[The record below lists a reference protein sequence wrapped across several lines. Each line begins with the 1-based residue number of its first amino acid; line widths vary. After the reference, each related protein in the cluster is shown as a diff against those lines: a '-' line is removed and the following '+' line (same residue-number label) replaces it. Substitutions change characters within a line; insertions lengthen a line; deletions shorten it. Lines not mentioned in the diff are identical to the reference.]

1 MIYYGAADK
10 NSSSR
15 YLQFYGSFFNVL
27 RLVTRESEMLADSLL
42 VCLNARLRGGGYG
55 ITYIPLLRNS
65 ARLAL
70 RGLVYHLKGLTN
82 VCLLWELPYLHLL
95 WGLKRICFKVEV
107 TKPSSWE
114 SEHVFVFLGKG
125 KHLCL
130 LGKMETSLSS
140 WENER
145 ILVFFG
151 KDFSKSCGAKTS
163 SSERLSI
170 PRATLL
176 RSVYVPQHRAPTS
189 PDISPQDFLSS
200 SVSFCIPDLPYRIA
214 RKPSLGSPSSQPS
227 EEKQRRCPRP
237 SWR

>member
-1 MIYYGAADK
+1 MRITAEDMIYYGAADK

-82 VCLLWELPYLHLL
+82 VCLLWELPYLRLL

-107 TKPSSWE
+107 TR
-114 SEHVFVFLGKG
+114 LR
-125 KHLCL
+125 L
-130 LGKMETSLSS
+130 LGKVNTSLSSLGKWTRLCILGKRKTSLSS
-140 WENER
+140 WENED
-145 ILVFFG
+145 VFVLLG
-151 KDFSKSCGAKTS
+151 KWTNPC
-163 SSERLSI
+163 
-170 PRATLL
+170 LL
-176 RSVYVPQHRAPTS
+176 RERFS
-189 PDISPQDFLSS
+189 
-200 SVSFCIPDLPYRIA
+200 
-214 RKPSLGSPSSQPS
+214 
-227 EEKQRRCPRP
+227 
-237 SWR
+237 